1 MFKVAEGV
9 LRHLGLRTHKL
20 GVQPVSRRTIMY
32 SLSSIKPD
40 EFKSVQYTTKDK
52 VAYITLNRPHVL
64 NAINPDTVKELY
76 LSVML
81 ANDDDNIKVMVLSG
95 SGKAFSSGYDLRYA
109 EKERGALGSQKM
121 PWDPYIDYKF
131 MGACTEA
138 FMSLW
143 KSYKP
148 TLCKV
153 HGYAVAGGSDLALC
167 CDMVVM
173 GDNARIGYPPA
184 RVWGCPTTAMWVYRI
199 GAEKAKRM
207 LFTGDLIDGKE
218 AARIGLVLKA
228 VPEEQLDDEVER
240 LAKRMVNVPSNQ
252 LFFQK
257 QVINQAIE
265 NMGLSSTQRLAT
277 FFDGMSRH
285 TPEGVQFQQRAAE
298 VGFKKAVLERD
309 SGDDTLWSGMNSKL

>member
-1 MFKVAEGV
+1 MYNIGRVICRQVSSLNIPIV
-9 LRHLGLRTHKL
+9 L
-20 GVQPVSRRTIMY
+20 RRTIMY
-32 SLSSIKPD
+32 SLSSINPD

-64 NAINPDTVKELY
+64 NAIDEHMPKELQQ
-76 LSVML
+76 SVQL
-81 ANDDDNIKVMVLSG
+81 ANDDDKVKVIVLSG
-95 SGKAFSSGYDLRYA
+95 SGKAFTTGHDLKQYA
-109 EKERGALGSQKM
+109 EDSEGDVPGTQKM
-121 PWDPYIDYKF
+121 PWDPFIDYKNVEPSL
-131 MGACTEA
+131 EA
-138 FMSLW
+138 FMSFW

-153 HGYAVAGGSDLALC
+153 HGYAVAGGSSLALC

-173 GDNARIGYPPA
+173 GENARIGYPPA
-184 RVWGCPTTAMWVYRI
+184 RVWGCPITAMWVYRI

-265 NMGLSSTQRLAT
+265 NMGLFSTQRLAT
-277 FFDGMSRH
+277 LFDGMSRH
-285 TPEGVQFQQRAAE
+285 TPEGVQFQERAVE
-298 VGFKKAVLERD
+298 VGFKKAIRERD
-309 SGDDTLWSGMNSKL
+309 SGDDTQWSGLNSKL

>member
-1 MFKVAEGV
+1 MFKVGQVICRQVSSLNIPIV
-9 LRHLGLRTHKL
+9 L
-20 GVQPVSRRTIMY
+20 RRTIMY
-32 SLSSIKPD
+32 SLSSINPD

-64 NAINPDTVKELY
+64 NAIDENTPREVFQ
-76 LSVML
+76 SVLL
-81 ANDDDNIKVMVLSG
+81 ANDDDRVKVIVLSG
-95 SGKAFSSGYDLRYA
+95 KGKAFSSGYDLKKLA
-109 EKERGALGSQKM
+109 ETERGVSLASQKM
-121 PWDPYIDYKF
+121 PWDPYKDYKLANACTQAF
-131 MGACTEA
+131 MG
-138 FMSLW
+138 LW

-148 TLCKV
+148 VICKI
-153 HGYAVAGGSDLALC
+153 HGFCVAGGSDMALC
-167 CDMVVM
+167 SDIIIMAE
-173 GDNARIGYPPA
+173 NAKIGYPPT

-257 QVINQAIE
+257 QVINQAVE
-265 NMGLSSTQRLAT
+265 SMGLEPTQRLAT
-277 FFDGMSRH
+277 LFDGMTRH
-285 TPEGVQFQQRAAE
+285 SPEGVEFQKQAAKY
-298 VGFKKAVLERD
+298 GFKRPVLQRD
-309 SGDDTLWSGMNSKL
+309 SGEETPWSHMNSKL